1 MLKVEGI
8 QAQYGDLIVLHRVSV
23 EVGDR
28 ETVALLGANGAGK
41 TTLLRVISRFHP
53 ASAGRVWWD
62 GVNLLT
68 CSGHDLPR
76 LGIAHVPEG
85 RGILQTMTV
94 RENLELGAF
103 VRQAR
108 AHRQESLDEMLTMFP
123 ILRERQ
129 DLRAGTLSGG
139 EQQMLAIARALMLRP
154 RLLILDEPSL
164 GLAPR
169 IQAQIF
175 QVLAE
180 IRHRGTAVLLVEQ
193 NLRQALAIAAR
204 GYVLEAGQIVLAGT
218 STELLRNDRV
228 QSAYLGL

>member
-8 QAQYGDLIVLHRVSV
+8 QAQYGDLIVLHRVSL

-62 GVNLLT
+62 GVNLLA

-76 LGIAHVPEG
+76 LGVAHVPDG

-108 AHRQESLDEMLTMFP
+108 AHRRESLNEMLAMFP

-164 GLAPR
+164 GLGPR

-193 NLRQALAIAAR
+193 NLRQALAIASR

-218 STELLRNDRV
+218 SRELLQNDRV